1 MFITKDNIK
10 SSTNSVPKKLPVK
23 RIPWTDVAIENAKA
37 QMGYANQRRGR
48 QSYYI
53 NAQNT

>member
-48 QSYYI
+48 QSYDI